1 MRARGA
7 TVGSHVNAILGSR
20 QGGGGGGGGG
30 GSTTVTA
37 TKITRTVFS
46 VDMNFIDSDD
56 FELPLGMPAWPAGAI
71 EARINMGGVDASSA
85 GTGQW
90 AWVTKTQFDE
100 WTAALAGASPTD
112 ATGTFYRDFSANAPS
127 TVTSTARDFFIGK
140 NAADQLMF
148 ASSTTSEDAYP
159 LTVIWFQEEDV
170 QSSSRPRGRHRG
182 CQLLQRSTSLAPR
195 WKLRTKAESLPS
207 PGAGGGDSSS
217 GYIAPKDEYVA
228 DDLGKRVW
236 ENGVEKVIQLVTQ
249 EGHSRVVVFQDLAN
263 AVSALDADGNNVT
276 TGGAGDFLGFFQN
289 LSGIPALSIVD
300 GSWVALIGS
309 GDFEIQ
315 DPTAFYSSEHWNSY
329 NPFRGS
335 GTRPWA
341 TITLADGTTM
351 LDHVPFTDPD
361 TGIVSDYRVVNT
373 SGHAENF
380 TTAVG
385 EAFFVSNERKIRM
398 VIEYTEH
405 AADEIRYKAV
415 PYYPPGVLKPA
426 AVFYGVGQTEE
437 WPSGHLNT
445 QTGSLLRRM
454 AFAASGPHDGW
465 DTGLD
470 GPYDDIFVA
479 AADVDAN
486 IDAGSPAAATDNV
499 VFTLP
504 VGRYTIEV
512 WFTIANTGGDQEAGL
527 ALARIT
533 SGADDH
539 ALAFG
544 IGFAADEE
552 TAGVETT
559 YAGMYLKRTL
569 SVDGDEQL
577 YIGAVGLG
585 AFPTRHYMQITKVE

>member
-20 QGGGGGGGGG
+20 QGGGGGGGGGG

-90 AWVTKTQFDE
+90 AWVTKTQFDA
-100 WTAALAGASPTD
+100 WGPALAGASPTD

-127 TVTSTARDFFIGK
+127 TITSTARDFFIGK

-159 LTVIWFQEEDV
+159 LTVIWIQEEDV
-170 QSSSRPRGRHRG
+170 QIVSG
-182 CQLLQRSTSLAPR
+182 APGP
-195 WKLRTKAESLPS
+195 AGP
-207 PGAGGGDSSS
+207 PGVGGGDSSS
-217 GYIAPKDEYVA
+217 GYIAPKDEYTA

-335 GTRPWA
+335 GDRPWD
-341 TITLADGTTM
+341 TITLADGTTT
-351 LDHVPFTDPD
+351 LDHTPFTDPD

-405 AADEIRYKAV
+405 ADDEIRYKAV
-415 PYYPPGVLKPA
+415 PYYAPGVQKPT
-426 AVFYGVGQTEE
+426 AVWYGVGQTEE
-437 WPSGHLNT
+437 WPSGHPNA
-445 QTGSLLRRM
+445 QTGTLLRRM
-454 AFAASGPHDGW
+454 AFAAGGPHDGW
-465 DTGLD
+465 DNGLD
-470 GPYDDIFVA
+470 GSYDSIFVA

-486 IDAGSPAAATDNV
+486 IDAGTPAAATDNV

-512 WFTIANTGGDQEAGL
+512 WFSIGNDGGDQTAGFVL
-527 ALARIT
+527 AEVAA
-533 SGADDH
+533 GADDH
-539 ALAFG
+539 ILSRG
-544 IGFAADEE
+544 IGFSGDIEVASQ
-552 TAGVETT
+552 ETT
-559 YAGMYLKRTL
+559 YAGIYIKRTF

-577 YIGAVGLG
+577 YIAGVGLG